1 MPDDLRS
8 RIAEALNACPAQFI
22 QDDPGEGNWFEDQ
35 PYRRHDQHRYDGG
48 CAMCRGETDTLADAM
63 LAVVQPELDR
73 LAVDQFTSSPGWLTA
88 DRDSWRMLADS
99 ANERAKKAEADR
111 DHAQRSAEFRSLEI
125 DRQRDRLRESEETVT
140 RWRKRAEEAE
150 AKVRAD
156 IAAAEADLACCRER
170 LEDTR
175 RIVAEWEDA
184 AAERDRYRLAWQS
197 ARRRASG
204 HQTAA
209 HTFSDG
215 GVDDIA
221 ELYRAQAAIQ
231 TAGGRLTKPVH
242 QAIDAIRAKWDRA
255 LRSEQQKRADAEAAL
270 AADMRTWC
278 SPHGLA
284 DHYADAVE
292 QALGGTSVSSPAAR
306 QRQQDALYDQ
316 HVRSVVDRVVP
327 ENAIQVLKAGDE
339 AGERQ

>member
-1 MPDDLRS
+1 MTDDLRS
-8 RIAEALNACPAQFI
+8 RIAEAIVADLKRAVPPVHA
-22 QDDPGEGNWFEDQ
+22 
-35 PYRRHDQHRYDGG
+35 YLGG
-48 CAMCRGETDTLADAM
+48 PTMNSGMPRTELDLADAV

-73 LAVDQFTSSPGWLTA
+73 
-88 DRDSWRMLADS
+88 RDA
-99 ANERAKKAEADR
+99 
-111 DHAQRSAEFRSLEI
+111 
-125 DRQRDRLRESEETVT
+125 
-140 RWRKRAEEAE
+140 AE
-150 AKVRAD
+150 AKARTD
-156 IAAAEADLACCRER
+156 IAAAEADLARCRER

-184 AAERDRYRLAWQS
+184 AAERDRYRAAWQS

-284 DHYADAVE
+284 DHYADAIE